1 MKRMT
6 LLIAALLIAV
16 PLHGENEDRPN
27 ILWITSEDNSIS
39 WLSCYGSKN
48 AKTPNLDQFAKEGF
62 RYLHCFCL
70 LYTSDAAT
78 IYSV

>member
-16 PLHGENEDRPN
+16 PLHGKNEDRPN

-48 AKTPNLDQFAKEGF
+48 AKTPNLDQ
-62 RYLHCFCL
+62 
-70 LYTSDAAT
+70 
-78 IYSV
+78 